1 MAGTASAAHD
11 AVYRKIGWRLMPFL
25 LACYVINYLD
35 RVSIGY
41 AKLQFQ
47 GDLHINEAV
56 FGLITSVFAIGYIL
70 FEVPSNLLLLRIGA
84 PATLARIMTLWGTTV
99 VAMMFAVNEYW
110 FYVLRFLLGV
120 FEAGFFPGVLLY
132 LSFWY
137 PNHQRGRATSLF
149 LVGLPLSGIL
159 GGAISGGVMS
169 MLDGALGLRGWRW
182 LFLVDGLPAVL
193 LGLFA
198 MWVLTDRPENATFLS
213 NQEKA
218 LVQEDME
225 SDRRTRVTA
234 ASVTIMETLKNPRVW
249 LMVVIYF
256 CSVFLNVNNIWFPT
270 ILKSVGMTSVANIG
284 YVLSLAWAFG
294 SIVVL
299 VVCRNSDRVGERKW
313 HLLTTGILSVAAYYA
328 LPFAHA
334 SVTLTAV
341 LIGIGLA
348 FAYANFMVFWT
359 IPPVFLEARAAAMG
373 IALISSVAQLGGLSG
388 PAGVGWIFQRTGS
401 SYIGYSIAATALL
414 IGTLLATFAIPHTR
428 LRKPGQV
435 VAAD

>member
-1 MAGTASAAHD
+1 
-11 AVYRKIGWRLMPFL
+11 
-25 LACYVINYLD
+25 
-35 RVSIGY
+35 
-41 AKLQFQ
+41 
-47 GDLHINEAV
+47 
-56 FGLITSVFAIGYIL
+56 
-70 FEVPSNLLLLRIGA
+70 
-84 PATLARIMTLWGTTV
+84 LWGVTV
-99 VAMMFAVNEYW
+99 VAMMFAENEYW
-110 FYVLRFLLGV
+110 FYVLRFLLGA

-132 LSFWY
+132 LTFWY

-159 GGAISGGVMS
+159 GGAVSGAVMS
-169 MLDGALGLRGWRW
+169 TFDGTLGLRGWRW

-198 MWVLTDRPENATFLS
+198 MWALTDRPENAKFLTD
-213 NQEKA
+213 QEKA
-218 LVQEDME
+218 LIQEDME
-225 SDRRTRVTA
+225 ADRRGRVTA
-234 ASVTIMETLKNPRVW
+234 ASVTIMETLRNPRVW

-299 VVCRNSDRVGERKW
+299 LVCRNSDRVGERKW
-313 HLLTTGILSVAAYYA
+313 HLLTTGLIAVAAYYA
-328 LPFAHA
+328 LPLAHG
-334 SVTLTAV
+334 SVTMTAV

-348 FAYANFMVFWT
+348 FAYSNFMVFWT
-359 IPPVFLEARAAAMG
+359 IPPAFLEARAAAMG

-388 PAGVGWIFQRTGS
+388 PAVVGWIFQRTGS
-401 SYIGYSIAATALL
+401 IYTGYAIAATALL

-428 LRKPGQV
+428 LRKPGQT
-435 VAAD
+435 VAGE

>member
-56 FGLITSVFAIGYIL
+56 FGLITSVFAVGYIL

-84 PATLARIMTLWGTTV
+84 PATLARIMTLWGATV
-99 VAMMFAVNEYW
+99 VAMMFAENEYW

-159 GGAISGGVMS
+159 GGALSGGVMS

-198 MWVLTDRPENATFLS
+198 IWALTDRPENARFLTD
-213 NQEKA
+213 QEKA
-218 LVQEDME
+218 LVRDDME
-225 SDRRTRVTA
+225 ADRRARVTA
-234 ASVTIMETLKNPRVW
+234 ASVTIMETLQNPRVW

-256 CSVFLNVNNIWFPT
+256 GSVFLNVNNIWFPT

-313 HLLTTGILSVAAYYA
+313 HLLTTGLISVAAYYA
-328 LPFAHA
+328 LPLARD

-348 FAYANFMVFWT
+348 FGYANFMVFWT
-359 IPPVFLEARAAAMG
+359 IPPAFLEARAAAMG

-388 PAGVGWIFQRTGS
+388 PAVVGWIFQRTGNI
-401 SYIGYSIAATALL
+401 YIGFAIAATALL
-414 IGTLLATFAIPHTR
+414 VSALLATFAIPHTR
-428 LRKPGQV
+428 LRKPGQL
-435 VAAD
+435 VAGE